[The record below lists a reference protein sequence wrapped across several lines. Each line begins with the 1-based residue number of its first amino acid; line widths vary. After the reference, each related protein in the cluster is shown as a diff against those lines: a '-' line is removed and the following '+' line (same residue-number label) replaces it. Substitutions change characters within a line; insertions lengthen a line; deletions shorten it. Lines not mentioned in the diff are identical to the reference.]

1 VDAAWRREQ
10 TAAWSQPVFITAQ
23 KAYCQG
29 NAGFGLDQLLIR
41 HEAENRHGQIAEWSR
56 DFIDL

>member
-1 VDAAWRREQ
+1 
-10 TAAWSQPVFITAQ
+10 VFITAQ

-41 HEAENRHGQIAEWSR
+41 HKAESRDGQIAEWSR
-56 DFIDL
+56 HIIDL